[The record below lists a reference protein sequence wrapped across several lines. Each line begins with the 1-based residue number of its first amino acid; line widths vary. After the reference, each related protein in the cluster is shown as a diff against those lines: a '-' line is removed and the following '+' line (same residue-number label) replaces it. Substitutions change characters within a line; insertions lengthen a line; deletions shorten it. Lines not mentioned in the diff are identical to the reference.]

1 MSVRSFFGEISRP
14 MQGENIIYQK
24 EGLVT
29 SIKAMKIKGSVGEDS
44 EVLASDGSGGI
55 EWRALDSGGGGVVP
69 SLAEVMGVGGTAGA
83 DLDMGEFDINKSSA
97 LIISAPSI
105 SLSGPVSFTD
115 IPTCPDAASA
125 TQPEQLV
132 SKGYVDSAIS
142 QEIIA
147 SGGVGL
153 DVANTWTAVQNFS
166 GGVTANWNSLQN
178 FSGGAQIQST
188 VANSC
193 FQVNT
198 EETGADYGVA
208 VMKTNY
214 WVYQGPGTDQ
224 DPQQLPEPG
233 ADRAGQKIIIINNA
247 SANVDIHLSGRI
259 MKFIGIGGTND
270 AIVSCTFKRYATCEF
285 VCCNTTNG
293 YLWIAMT
300 CSDDN
305 SGWVA

>member
-142 QEIIA
+142 QEMIA
-147 SGGVGL
+147 SGGV
-153 DVANTWTAVQNFS
+153 DSPADAPS
-166 GGVTANWNSLQN
+166 SIASL
-178 FSGGAQIQST
+178 A
-188 VANSC
+188 
-193 FQVNT
+193 
-198 EETGADYGVA
+198 
-208 VMKTNY
+208 
-214 WVYQGPGTDQ
+214 
-224 DPQQLPEPG
+224 
-233 ADRAGQKIIIINNA
+233 RAGACKRTATRTTDPDATA
-247 SANVDIHLSGRI
+247 SRPHALTFPSTDSAPYCRGR
-259 MKFIGIGGTND
+259 GPQDRTRSARGCD
-270 AIVSCTFKRYATCEF
+270 
-285 VCCNTTNG
+285 
-293 YLWIAMT
+293 W
-300 CSDDN
+300 
-305 SGWVA
+305 